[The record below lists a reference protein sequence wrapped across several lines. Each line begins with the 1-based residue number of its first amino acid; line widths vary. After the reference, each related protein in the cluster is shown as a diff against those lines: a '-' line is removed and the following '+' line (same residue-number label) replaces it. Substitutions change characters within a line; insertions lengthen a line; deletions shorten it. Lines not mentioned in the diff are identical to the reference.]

1 MERSQINLGYV
12 GSFEVTQE
20 LFALSK
26 SGISVDSPNGGGFD
40 NEKISYNHSQDVL
53 GLYLGAKK
61 IAGVKDLSPDFEGG
75 AKSADEVFEPLW
87 GSGYVDAHKD
97 GEIGGKKLTMMWV
110 CDGHESIEF
119 IADGCVL
126 LLTPGS
132 IIIFDHTQYHEI
144 QNVNFKPWS
153 ILVASIETT
162 KTKRVSK
169 RRMEVRTR
177 VELV

>member
-61 IAGVKDLSPDFEGG
+61 IAGVKDLSPDFER
-75 AKSADEVFEPLW
+75 FFM
-87 GSGYVDAHKD
+87 
-97 GEIGGKKLTMMWV
+97 KKHLKMMSF
-110 CDGHESIEF
+110 C
-119 IADGCVL
+119 
-126 LLTPGS
+126 
-132 IIIFDHTQYHEI
+132 
-144 QNVNFKPWS
+144 NFLHH
-153 ILVASIETT
+153 IH
-162 KTKRVSK
+162 
-169 RRMEVRTR
+169 
-177 VELV
+177 